1 MLAASCSAAGEA
13 EPTPPETQP
22 KPLTSTSSAAA
33 TTTSS
38 TTTTAGPVSITT
50 ESPVTVPDDHPILI
64 LGDPLSL
71 NRSLLRADA
80 ELTLMN
86 HYDEPVTF
94 EANEGTLGRWELAPG
109 ETLVID
115 VSGLPT
121 TQIRIHAAVEA
132 VRLLATL
139 DRSGAEQPDAVA
151 GATLVVDLSEVEV
164 VPADGMVA
172 LAIYGFDG
180 DEVWWSLDVPAFLVQ
195 PAGWSAV
202 GRGSTERDAA
212 NANDWARLHYYTATK
227 ESVLDGAVFVGMIE
241 GKLGDWSLFRVN
253 GGADHRRYSSSYAT
267 VAYEG
272 VWVVVTLTSAT
283 DEHAHLVEA
292 VLTPAVDEFG
302 FDY

>member
-94 EANEGTLGRWELAPG
+94 EANEGTLGAC
-109 ETLVID
+109 
-115 VSGLPT
+115 SG
-121 TQIRIHAAVEA
+121 
-132 VRLLATL
+132 
-139 DRSGAEQPDAVA
+139 
-151 GATLVVDLSEVEV
+151 
-164 VPADGMVA
+164 
-172 LAIYGFDG
+172 
-180 DEVWWSLDVPAFLVQ
+180 
-195 PAGWSAV
+195 
-202 GRGSTERDAA
+202 RDAG
-212 NANDWARLHYYTATK
+212 H
-227 ESVLDGAVFVGMIE
+227 
-241 GKLGDWSLFRVN
+241 
-253 GGADHRRYSSSYAT
+253 
-267 VAYEG
+267 
-272 VWVVVTLTSAT
+272 
-283 DEHAHLVEA
+283 
-292 VLTPAVDEFG
+292 
-302 FDY
+302 